1 MAGKQQTGKL
11 ADYYRMM
18 SPILIFTL
26 VSLILFSA
34 SRIALMI
41 WQFPRVSAVHDLA
54 YILLQGLRFDLVTL
68 GLVLL
73 LPLLLTPLMSV
84 FSVSG
89 RLWRPLLIGYLL
101 IFFGLFVFIEAAT
114 PSFINQYDLRP
125 NIWFIEYLKYPQE
138 VLATLK
144 KAYLPQMITGVLLT
158 TAAVY
163 LMFRR
168 LHKATAQ
175 QTRLDWRLAVLSIPV
190 IFLLCTA
197 AIRSTLDH
205 RPVNPSTV
213 VFCED
218 PLLNMLPLNS
228 SYTVMYAAYQ
238 LKEEQNNPRP
248 YGDMDKLSVVDELRD
263 TMALEK
269 TQFVSETLP
278 TLHLQQPLNKSERAK
293 NLVII
298 LMESM
303 GAEFIGKLGGRP
315 LSPHIDELAEQGIWF
330 ENLYATGTRSVRGIE
345 AVISGYL
352 PTTARSVVKLPK
364 SQHGFF
370 TIASLLKHQGYATSF
385 IYGGEGQFDNM
396 AAFFS
401 GNGFEKI
408 IDQNDYINPTY
419 YGSWGVPDE
428 DVFARAHQEF
438 SAQGGQQPFFSL
450 IFTASNHSPY
460 DFPEG
465 RIEPYERPHATR
477 NNAAKYTD
485 YAVGEFIRKAQQS
498 DYWQDTVFLIIADHN
513 SRVYGSDLVPIE
525 GFHIP
530 ALVLGGDIAPRKVS
544 HLASQIDM
552 LPTMLSL
559 MGVEASI
566 PTVGIDLLREDI
578 ERIPGRAVMQFAEN
592 QAYMQGEQVVIMRP
606 GAKPEHFT
614 YRQNRLEPLASM
626 DALSA
631 QQQNE
636 LNLLQQKALA
646 HAIWP
651 TMAYFEGLYKD
662 PETGPVTALVS
673 TQMPASFTDTAALK
687 PRQTEQIQQES
698 NSL

>member
-1 MAGKQQTGKL
+1 MVDKLTSGKL
-11 ADYYRMM
+11 ADYYRVM
-18 SPILIFTL
+18 SPIWIFILASL
-26 VSLILFSA
+26 VLFSV
-34 SRIALMI
+34 SRLALLA
-41 WQFPRVSAVHDLA
+41 WQFPRVDAVDGLG

-68 GLVLL
+68 GMVLL

-84 FSVSG
+84 FSVSA
-89 RLWRPLLIGYLL
+89 RLWRPVLIGYLL
-101 IFFGLFVFIEAAT
+101 VFFGLFVFIEAAT

-144 KAYLPQMITGVLLT
+144 KAYLPQMIIGVLLT
-158 TAAVY
+158 ISAMY

-168 LHKATAQ
+168 LHKATDHQ
-175 QTRLDWRLAVLSIPV
+175 VRLDWRLAVLSIPV
-190 IFLLCTA
+190 VFLLCGM

-218 PLLNMLPLNS
+218 PLVNMLPLNS
-228 SYTVMYAAYQ
+228 TYTVLYAAYQ
-238 LKEEQNNPRP
+238 LKEEQANPRP
-248 YGDMDKLSVVDELRD
+248 YGDMDKRSVINELRD
-263 TMALEK
+263 SMALEQ

-278 TLHLQQPLNKSERAK
+278 TLHLHQPVNKPERAK
-293 NLVII
+293 NLVVI

-315 LSPHIDELAEQGIWF
+315 LTPNIDALTEQGIWF
-330 ENLYATGTRSVRGIE
+330 DNLYATGTRSVRGIE

-370 TIASLLKHQGYATSF
+370 TIASLLKKQGYATSF

-428 DVFARAHQEF
+428 DVFARAHEEF
-438 SAQGGQQPFFSL
+438 SAQSGQQPFFSL
-450 IFTASNHSPY
+450 IFTASNHSPF

-465 RIEPYERPHATR
+465 RIEPYEQPHATR

-498 DYWQDTVFLIIADHN
+498 TYWQDTVFLIIADHN

-530 ALVLGGDIAPRKVS
+530 GLVVGADIAPRKVS

-559 MGVEASI
+559 MGIEASI
-566 PTVGIDLLREDI
+566 PTVGIDLLRPDI
-578 ERIPGRAVMQFAEN
+578 EQIPGRAVMQFAEN
-592 QAYMQGEQVVIMRP
+592 QAYMQNEQVVIMRP
-606 GAKPEHFT
+606 GAKPEHFS
-614 YRQNRLEPLASM
+614 YRQKRLEPLTGI

-631 QQQNE
+631 QQQAE
-636 LNLLQQKALA
+636 LDKLQQKALA

-651 TMAYFEGLYKD
+651 SMAYFEGLYQD
-662 PETGPVTALVS
+662 TDAQQLSTMMPE
-673 TQMPASFTDTAALK
+673 SFTDTAALK
-687 PRQTEQIQQES
+687 AEQTQQEID
-698 NSL
+698 SL

>member
-1 MAGKQQTGKL
+1 MVDKLTNGKL
-11 ADYYRMM
+11 ADYYRVM
-18 SPILIFTL
+18 SPIWIFIL
-26 VSLILFSA
+26 ASLMLFSV
-34 SRIALMI
+34 SRLALLA
-41 WQFPRVSAVHDLA
+41 WQFPRVSDVDGLA

-68 GLVLL
+68 GMVLL
-73 LPLLLTPLMSV
+73 VPLLLTPLMSV
-84 FSVSG
+84 FSVST
-89 RLWRPLLIGYLL
+89 RLWRPVLIGYLL

-144 KAYLPQMITGVLLT
+144 KAYLPQMVIGVLLT
-158 TAAVY
+158 VSAMY

-168 LHKATAQ
+168 LHKATDHQ
-175 QTRLDWRLAVLSIPV
+175 VRLDWRLAVLSIPV
-190 IFLLCTA
+190 VFLLCTM

-218 PLLNMLPLNS
+218 PLVNMLPLNS
-228 SYTVMYAAYQ
+228 TYTVLYAAYQ

-248 YGDMDKLSVVDELRD
+248 YGDMDKLSVIDELRNS
-263 TMALEK
+263 MALEQ

-278 TLHLQQPLNKSERAK
+278 TLHLHQPVNKPERAK
-293 NLVII
+293 NLVVI

-315 LSPHIDELAEQGIWF
+315 LTPNIDALAEQGIWF
-330 ENLYATGTRSVRGIE
+330 ENIYATGTRSVRGIE

-370 TIASLLKHQGYATSF
+370 TIASLLKHKGYATSF

-408 IDQNDYINPTY
+408 IDQDDYVNPTY

-428 DVFARAHQEF
+428 DVFTRAHEEF
-438 SAQGGQQPFFSL
+438 TAQNAKQPFFSL

-460 DFPEG
+460 DFPQG
-465 RIEPYERPHATR
+465 RVEPYEQPHATR

-485 YAVGEFIRKAQQS
+485 YAIGEFIRKAKQS

-530 ALVLGGDIAPRKVS
+530 ALVVGGDIAPRKVS

-559 MGVEASI
+559 MGIEARI
-566 PTVGIDLLREDI
+566 PAVGIDLLRADI
-578 ERIPGRAVMQFAEN
+578 DQVPGRAIMQFAEN
-592 QAYMQGEQVVIMRP
+592 QAYMQDEKVVIMRP
-606 GAKPEHFT
+606 GAKPEHFN
-614 YRQNRLEPLASM
+614 YRQKRLEPLGRIE
-626 DALSA
+626 ALSPE
-631 QQQNE
+631 QQGE
-636 LNLLQQKALA
+636 LERLQKKALA

-651 TMAYFEGLYKD
+651 SMAYFEGLYKAPD
-662 PETGPVTALVS
+662 TRQLS
-673 TQMPASFTDTAALK
+673 TDMSASLTDTAALK
-687 PRQTEQIQQES
+687 AEQTQRES

>member
-1 MAGKQQTGKL
+1 MLDKQKTGKL
-11 ADYYRMM
+11 ADYYRVM
-18 SPILIFTL
+18 SPIFVFMLA
-26 VSLILFSA
+26 SLMLFSV
-34 SRIALMI
+34 SRLALLA
-41 WQFPRVSAVHDLA
+41 WQFPRVSDVDGLG

-68 GLVLL
+68 GMVLL
-73 LPLLLTPLMSV
+73 VPLLLTPLMSV
-84 FSVSG
+84 FSVST
-89 RLWRPLLIGYLL
+89 RLWRPVLIGYLL
-101 IFFGLFVFIEAAT
+101 IVFGLFVFIEAAT

-144 KAYLPQMITGVLLT
+144 KAYLPQMIIGVLLT
-158 TAAVY
+158 VSAMY
-163 LMFRR
+163 LMYCR
-168 LHKATAQ
+168 LRKATAQ
-175 QTRLDWRLAVLSIPV
+175 RVTLDWRLAVLSVPV
-190 IFLLCTA
+190 VFLLCTM

-218 PLLNMLPLNS
+218 PLVNMLPLNS
-228 SYTVMYAAYQ
+228 TYTVLYAAYQ

-248 YGDMDKLSVVDELRD
+248 YGDMDKLSVIDELRNS
-263 TMALEK
+263 MALAQ

-278 TLHLQQPLNKSERAK
+278 TLHLHQPVNRPARSK

-303 GAEFIGKLGGRP
+303 GAEFVGKLGGRP
-315 LSPHIDELAEQGIWF
+315 LTPNIDVLAEQGIWF
-330 ENLYATGTRSVRGIE
+330 DNLYATGTRSVRGIE
-345 AVISGYL
+345 AVVSGYL

-370 TIASLLKHQGYATSF
+370 TIASLLKKQGYATSF

-408 IDQNDYINPTY
+408 IDQDDYINPAY

-428 DVFARAHQEF
+428 DVFKRAHEEF
-438 SAQGGQQPFFSL
+438 LAQHGQQPFFSL

-465 RIEPYERPHATR
+465 RIEPYEQPHATR

-485 YAVGEFIRKAQQS
+485 YAVGEFIRQAQQS
-498 DYWQDTVFLIIADHN
+498 AYWQDTVFLIIADHN

-530 ALVLGGDIAPRKVS
+530 ALVVGGDIAPRKVS

-559 MGVEASI
+559 MGIEARI
-566 PTVGIDLLREDI
+566 PAVGIDLLRADI
-578 ERIPGRAVMQFAEN
+578 DQVPGRAIMQFAEN
-592 QAYMQGEQVVIMRP
+592 QAYMQGEKVVIMRP
-606 GAKPEHFT
+606 GAKPEHFN
-614 YRQNRLEPLASM
+614 YRQKRLEPLGRIEAISPE
-626 DALSA
+626 
-631 QQQNE
+631 QQDE
-636 LNLLQQKALA
+636 LESLQKKALA

-651 TMAYFEGLYKD
+651 SMAYFEGLYKD
-662 PETGPVTALVS
+662 PDTQQLS
-673 TQMPASFTDTAALK
+673 TDMSASLTDKAALK
-687 PRQTEQIQQES
+687 AEQTQQES
-698 NSL
+698 NPL

>member
-1 MAGKQQTGKL
+1 MVDEQQTGKL
-11 ADYYRMM
+11 ADYYRVM
-18 SPILIFTL
+18 SPLLVFILA
-26 VSLILFSA
+26 SMILFSV
-34 SRIALMI
+34 SRIVLLV
-41 WQFPRVSAVHDLA
+41 WQFPRVSAVDGLS
-54 YILLQGLRFDLVTL
+54 YILLQGLRFDLLTL
-68 GLVLL
+68 ALVML

-84 FSVSG
+84 LSLSA
-89 RLWRPLLIGYLL
+89 RLWRPVLTGYLL
-101 IFFGLFVFIEAAT
+101 IIFGLFVFIEAAT

-138 VLATLK
+138 VFATLK
-144 KAYLPQMITGVLLT
+144 KAYLPQLITAVLLT
-158 TAAVY
+158 AAAMY
-163 LMFRR
+163 LLFRR
-168 LHKATAQ
+168 LHKTMALQ
-175 QTRLDWRLAVLSIPV
+175 VNLDWRIALLSIPV
-190 IFLLCTA
+190 MLLLCTA

-213 VFCED
+213 VFCDD
-218 PLLNMLPLNS
+218 PLLNTLPLNS

-248 YGDMDKLSVVDELRD
+248 YGDMDKHRVIEELRNSMVLD
-263 TMALEK
+263 N
-269 TQFVSETLP
+269 TQFVSDALP
-278 TLHLQQPLNKSERAK
+278 TLHLHQPVNKPVREK

-315 LSPHIDELAEQGIWF
+315 LSPHIDALAEQGIWF
-330 ENLYATGTRSVRGIE
+330 ENIYATGTRSVRGIE

-352 PTTARSVVKLPK
+352 PTTARSVVKLPR

-408 IDQNDYINPTY
+408 IDQKDYINPAY

-428 DVFARAHQEF
+428 DVFARAHKEF
-438 SAQGGQQPFFSL
+438 SAQSGQQPFFSL

-465 RIEPYERPHATR
+465 RIEPYEQPHATR
-477 NNAAKYTD
+477 NNAARYTD

-498 DYWQDTVFLIIADHN
+498 DYWQDTLFLIIADHN
-513 SRVYGSDLVPIE
+513 SRAYGSDLVPIE

-530 ALVLGGDIAPRKVS
+530 ALVVGGDITPRKVS
-544 HLASQIDM
+544 RLASQIDM

-559 MGVEASI
+559 MGIEASI
-566 PTVGIDLLREDI
+566 PAVGIDLLREDI
-578 ERIPGRAVMQFAEN
+578 EQIPGRAVMQFAEN

-606 GAKPEHFT
+606 GAKPEHFS
-614 YRQNRLEPLASM
+614 YRQQKLEPLANIS
-626 DALSA
+626 ALSL
-631 QQQNE
+631 QHQDE
-636 LNLLQQKALA
+636 LDKLQQKALA

-651 TMAYFEGLYKD
+651 SMAYFEGLYKD
-662 PETGPVTALVS
+662 PN
-673 TQMPASFTDTAALK
+673 
-687 PRQTEQIQQES
+687 TEPMHQES

>member
-1 MAGKQQTGKL
+1 MVDRQQTGKL
-11 ADYYRMM
+11 ADYYRVM
-18 SPILIFTL
+18 SPLLIFMLASLL
-26 VSLILFSA
+26 VFNV
-34 SRIALMI
+34 SRVALLI
-41 WQFPRVSAVHDLA
+41 WQFPRVSEIQDLA

-73 LPLLLTPLMSV
+73 VPLLLTPLMSV
-84 FSVSG
+84 FSVSA

-101 IFFGLFVFIEAAT
+101 IFFGLFLFIEAAT

-138 VLATLK
+138 VFATLK
-144 KAYLPQMITGVLLT
+144 KAYLPQLITGMLLT
-158 TAAVY
+158 TVAMY

-168 LHKATAQ
+168 LRKTTAQ
-175 QTRLDWRLAVLSIPV
+175 QVRLDWRLAVLSIPV
-190 IFLLCTA
+190 VFLLCTM

-213 VFCED
+213 VFSED
-218 PLLNMLPLNS
+218 PLVNMLPLNS
-228 SYTVMYAAYQ
+228 SYTVIYAAYQ
-238 LKEEQNNPRP
+238 LKEEQKNPRP
-248 YGDMDKLSVVDELRD
+248 YGDMDRLSVIRELRNGMVLD
-263 TMALEK
+263 N
-269 TQFVSETLP
+269 TQFISEAQP
-278 TLHLQQPLNKSERAK
+278 TLHQHHAVNKPAAAK

-303 GAEFIGKLGGRP
+303 GAEFVGKLGGRP
-315 LSPHIDELAEQGIWF
+315 LTPYIDKLAEQGIWF
-330 ENLYATGTRSVRGIE
+330 ENMYATGTRSVRGIE
-345 AVISGYL
+345 AVVSGYL

-370 TIASLLKHQGYATSF
+370 TIASLLKQQGYATSF

-408 IDQNDYINPTY
+408 IDQDDYINPTY

-428 DVFARAHQEF
+428 DVFKRAHEEL
-438 SAQGGQQPFFSL
+438 SAQHGQQPFFSL

-460 DFPEG
+460 DFPED
-465 RIEPYERPHATR
+465 RIEPYEQPHATR

-485 YAVGEFIRKAQQS
+485 YAVGEFINRAQQS
-498 DYWQDTVFLIIADHN
+498 EYWQDTVFLIIADHN
-513 SRVYGSDLVPIE
+513 SRVYGSELVPIE

-530 ALVLGGDIAPRKVS
+530 ALVIGGGIAAHKVK

-559 MGVEASI
+559 MGIEARI
-566 PTVGIDLLREDI
+566 PATGVDLLRADI
-578 ERIPGRAVMQFAEN
+578 EQIPGRAIMQFAEN
-592 QAYMQGEQVVIMRP
+592 QAYMQDEQVVIMRP
-606 GAKPEHFT
+606 GAKPEHFS
-614 YRQNRLEPLASM
+614 YRQKRLEPLEHTR
-626 DALSA
+626 ALSP
-631 QQQNE
+631 QQQSE
-636 LNLLQQKALA
+636 LDKLQQKALA

-651 TMAYFEGLYKD
+651 SMAYFEGLYRAPD
-662 PETGPVTALVS
+662 TALMSSGVPKS
-673 TQMPASFTDTAALK
+673 LTGTASLK
-687 PRQTEQIQQES
+687 SRHKAQRLQET